1 MFHNDSNIK
10 KGKTSLCRRLYSFIQ
25 LYDASLWLS
34 SFAAFEPPSKKCQAT
49 SFSSKY
55 KLDIAWSQATVFCQ
69 VKMTL
74 NSHFS
79 VFFVMFTQSLRAL
92 KRPLVSLTRLDSV
105 NQWMCPDVFWGIP
118 NFLHDFK
125 VLPQCTYVP
134 KFGCPNP

>member
-1 MFHNDSNIK
+1 MIQILK
-10 KGKTSLCRRLYSFIQ
+10 KEKKSLCRRLYSFIQ

-92 KRPLVSLTRLDSV
+92 KRPFVSLRL
-105 NQWMCPDVFWGIP
+105 QGQ
-118 NFLHDFK
+118 FLF
-125 VLPQCTYVP
+125 
-134 KFGCPNP
+134 

>member
-10 KGKTSLCRRLYSFIQ
+10 KGKKSLCRRLYSFIQ
-25 LYDASLWLS
+25 LYDASLRLS

-92 KRPLVSLTRLDSV
+92 KRPFVSSRSISLLKELRKFSGSYLGLKAL
-105 NQWMCPDVFWGIP
+105 CPLFRC
-118 NFLHDFK
+118 L
-125 VLPQCTYVP
+125 L
-134 KFGCPNP
+134 